1 MVQPNSDILAQ
12 MVRTIVDTAAPE
24 QVIVFG
30 SWARGDARPDSD
42 VDLLV
47 VESKPF
53 GPQRSRRRE
62 LARLWTALAAFP
74 VAKDLLV
81 YDCQEVED
89 RRTCLNHV
97 VAHAL
102 REGKVLYARA

>member
-1 MVQPNSDILAQ
+1 MAPPKGELLAQ
-12 MVRTIVDTAAPE
+12 MVRTIVDTVAPQ

-47 VESKPF
+47 VESEPF

-62 LARLWTALAAFP
+62 LTRLWTALRAFP
-74 VAKDLLV
+74 VAKDVLV
-81 YDCQEVED
+81 YDRREVED
-89 RRTCLNHV
+89 RRSCLNHV

-102 REGKVLYARA
+102 REGKVLYAKA